1 VAATVAAAESA
12 AVSAAV
18 AEVGVVTATEEL
30 ITGAEHCGVA
40 APAGGAGKAAPGN
53 CTYETRAMA
62 ASVASGYRGSADGSL
77 QKSLK
82 DPYARVTA
90 RLIATCAL
98 VREESRGGH
107 YRTDFPHAGR
117 HALRTFIR
125 GGEDEAIVACRPPFV
140 SSDPS

>member
-1 VAATVAAAESA
+1 MQMLEHIASRPADIRN
-12 AVSAAV
+12 
-18 AEVGVVTATEEL
+18 TA
-30 ITGAEHCGVA
+30 
-40 APAGGAGKAAPGN
+40 PF
-53 CTYETRAMA
+53 
-62 ASVASGYRGSADGSL
+62 
-77 QKSLK
+77 
-82 DPYARVTA
+82 VTA